1 MLTGTIVVGA
11 LGCYATENILR
22 RYCAAHKLDPLHE
35 AHMRI
40 LSKTKPLTFFAI
52 TTLSLMNAFAQPAS
66 QPSAVWGNGQNKFSL
81 ATGSPGELGL
91 LEVLATDFAKTHDA
105 TVTWFKAGSGQ
116 AMRLLEERK
125 ALADGWAKGRNLI
138 GSNEFWI
145 LGPAS
150 DPAKI
155 ASAHDAVDAFKRIQ
169 DSGAKFVSRGDNSGT
184 HQKENEIWKAA
195 GRTPDSAMLIV
206 TKDFMTA
213 SMKRAND
220 EGAYFLTDSSTFIVE
235 RQNMPKLQKL
245 FRGGALLANPYHTLY
260 LAQPTSGAE
269 TAKKFGDY
277 LASEKVQ
284 ALLRDFGKQAHGEAM
299 YNDAQATAIVVKD

>member
-1 MLTGTIVVGA
+1 MQL
-11 LGCYATENILR
+11 
-22 RYCAAHKLDPLHE
+22 
-35 AHMRI
+35 
-40 LSKTKPLTFFAI
+40 LSKFK
-52 TTLSLMNAFAQPAS
+52 TLSFLVITSMSLLNASAQTAV
-66 QPSAVWGNGQNKFSL
+66 QPSAIWGKGQHTFSL

-105 TVTWFKAGSGQ
+105 TVIWFKAGSGQ
-116 AMRLLEERK
+116 AMRLLQERK
-125 ALADGWAKGRNLI
+125 VDMVLAHAPAAERQAVADGWAKGRHLI

-145 LGPAS
+145 LGPAN
-150 DPAKI
+150 DPAKV
-155 ASAHDAVDAFKRIQ
+155 ATATDATEAFKRIQ

-195 GRTPDSAMLIV
+195 GRTPDSTTLII

-235 RQNMPKLQKL
+235 KKNMPQLQML

-260 LAQPTSGAE
+260 LSTPTEGAATAQL
-269 TAKKFGDY
+269 FGTY

-284 ALLRDFGKQAHGEAM
+284 ALLRDFGKQAHGQAM
-299 YNDAQATAIVVKD
+299 YNDAATTAKVVQD

>member
-1 MLTGTIVVGA
+1 
-11 LGCYATENILR
+11 
-22 RYCAAHKLDPLHE
+22 
-35 AHMRI
+35 
-40 LSKTKPLTFFAI
+40 
-52 TTLSLMNAFAQPAS
+52 MNAFAQPAS

-105 TVTWFKAGSGQ
+105 TVTWYKAGSGQ
-116 AMRLLEERK
+116 AMRLLEERKVDMVLAHAPPAERK

-145 LGPAS
+145 LGPAN

-155 ASAHDAVDAFKRIQ
+155 ASATDAVDAFKRIQ
-169 DSGAKFVSRGDNSGT
+169 DSGSKFVSRGDNSGT
-184 HQKENEIWKAA
+184 HQKENEIWKVAS
-195 GRTPDSAMLIV
+195 RTPDGSMLII

-235 RQNMPKLQKL
+235 RKNMPKLQKL
-245 FRGGALLANPYHTLY
+245 FRGGPILANPYHTLY
-260 LAQPTSGAE
+260 LTDPTSGAA
-269 TAKKFGDY
+269 TAKKFGEY

-284 ALLRDFGKQAHGEAM
+284 ALLRDFGKQQHGEAM
-299 YNDAQATAIVVKD
+299 YNDAKATALVIKD

>member
-1 MLTGTIVVGA
+1 MSIF
-11 LGCYATENILR
+11 
-22 RYCAAHKLDPLHE
+22 
-35 AHMRI
+35 
-40 LSKTKPLTFFAI
+40 SKTKQLTFIAFTI
-52 TTLSLMNAFAQPAS
+52 MSIMNAFAQPAS
-66 QPSAVWGNGQNKFSL
+66 QPSAVWGNGQHQFSL

-91 LEVLATDFAKTHDA
+91 LEVLANDFAKTHDA
-105 TVTWFKAGSGQ
+105 TVTWYKAGSGQ

-125 ALADGWAKGRNLI
+125 VDMVLAHAPTAERKALADGWAMGRNLI

-145 LGPAS
+145 VGPAS

-155 ASAHDAVDAFKRIQ
+155 ASATDAADAFKRIQ
-169 DSGAKFVSRGDNSGT
+169 DSGSKFVSRGDNSGT

-195 GRTPDSAMLIV
+195 GRSPDNATLII

-235 RQNMPKLQKL
+235 RTNMPKLKKL
-245 FRGGALLANPYHTLY
+245 FRGGPILANPYHTLY
-260 LAQPTSGAE
+260 LTEPTAGAD
-269 TAKKFGDY
+269 TAKKFGAY

-284 ALLRDFGKQAHGEAM
+284 ALLRDYGKQEHGEAM
-299 YNDAQATAIVVKD
+299 YNDAKATALVIKK

>member
-1 MLTGTIVVGA
+1 
-11 LGCYATENILR
+11 
-22 RYCAAHKLDPLHE
+22 
-35 AHMRI
+35 MRI
-40 LSKTKPLTFFAI
+40 LSKTKPLTFLAI
-52 TTLSLMNAFAQPAS
+52 TTLSLMTAFAQPAS
-66 QPSAVWGNGQNKFSL
+66 QPSDVWGNGQNKFSL

-105 TVTWFKAGSGQ
+105 TVTWYKAGSGQ
-116 AMRLLEERK
+116 AMRLLEERKVDMVLAHAPPAERK

-150 DPAKI
+150 DPAKV
-155 ASAHDAVDAFKRIQ
+155 ASANDAIDAFKRIQ

-220 EGAYFLTDSSTFIVE
+220 EGAYFLTDSSTFIVQ

-260 LAQPTSGAE
+260 LAQPTPGAE

-277 LASEKVQ
+277 LASDKVQ

-299 YNDAQATAIVVKD
+299 YKDAQATAIVVKD